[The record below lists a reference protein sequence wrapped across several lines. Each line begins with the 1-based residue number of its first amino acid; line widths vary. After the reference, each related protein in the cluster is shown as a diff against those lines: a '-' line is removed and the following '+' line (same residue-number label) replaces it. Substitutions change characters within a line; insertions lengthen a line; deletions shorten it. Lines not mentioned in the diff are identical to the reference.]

1 MFEIDDSVPRLLEP
15 VGVSI
20 NCFGGTDCRYS
31 QISMKHHRSPNLNFF
46 TPNFTGLLKI
56 VTERRNELDARVVVI
71 HGKLGSGKSQLCNYF
86 RWLAQDSDIKLKDLS
101 KISNADN
108 ILKIFDQCF
117 EEVLAEEDKSQR
129 QIVLIDDF
137 DEKIKT
143 RESKKHDILPSIKDF
158 LENANSKKLPI
169 LLIAT
174 VKDPKT
180 YQNLNSIIIYKLT
193 ISLPDSDQIIEI
205 LKYFVEKFFLEIA
218 DNELSSLA
226 SSCRGFSAV
235 DLKSV
240 VTEASGDYYLSKP
253 NDPFSV
259 CLMKHI
265 VSNAETRSKQIK

>member
-1 MFEIDDSVPRLLEP
+1 MRKPAV
-15 VGVSI
+15 
-20 NCFGGTDCRYS
+20 T
-31 QISMKHHRSPNLNFF
+31 LNFA
-46 TPNFTGLLKI
+46 GLLKI

-240 VTEASGDYYLSKP
+240 VTEASADYYLSKP